1 MARLSFGVC
10 FAPDPPPSRWV
21 ELTKLAEAQG
31 FEYAWLFDSHV
42 LWQEVYPIFT
52 LMAANTR
59 TIKIGPCV
67 TNPGTRDPTVT
78 ASALA
83 TLNAISGGRM
93 VMGIGRGDSAR
104 RVLGQKPVTVEEM
117 EADCRLI
124 RDLAAG
130 REVSYDGVKV
140 RLKWAEHELPIW
152 VAGYGPK
159 ALRAAGRVADGVII
173 QLADPAIIKWCL
185 QFVREGAEEA
195 GRSFDDIQIQAAAP
209 AFISD
214 DLEAAREQVR
224 WFPAL
229 VSNHVVDLLKRYD
242 AQDLPKALTDYI
254 KARDHY
260 DYSEHAQRGAAHA
273 DFVPD
278 DVIDRF
284 CVIGTVEQSR
294 KRIEVLIENDG
305 TVLGKYRKTHIPHVG
320 PCFWEKFYFKPGNL
334 GYPVWDTSVGRVGI
348 LICYD
353 RHFPEPA
360 RALGLK
366 GAELVFNP
374 SATVKSLSRYLWELE
389 QPAHAVANGYWIGA
403 INRVG
408 IEKPLN
414 DAQFYGSSYFCD
426 PRGRIIGK
434 ASETEDEVLVCEL
447 DLDMNREV
455 RNTWQFL
462 RDRRP
467 ESYEELVR
475 ELP

>member
-1 MARLSFGVC
+1 MA
-10 FAPDPPPSRWV
+10 
-21 ELTKLAEAQG
+21 
-31 FEYAWLFDSHV
+31 
-42 LWQEVYPIFT
+42 
-52 LMAANTR
+52 
-59 TIKIGPCV
+59 
-67 TNPGTRDPTVT
+67 
-78 ASALA
+78 
-83 TLNAISGGRM
+83 
-93 VMGIGRGDSAR
+93 
-104 RVLGQKPVTVEEM
+104 
-117 EADCRLI
+117 
-124 RDLAAG
+124 
-130 REVSYDGVKV
+130 KV
-140 RLKWAEHELPIW
+140 RAALIQAHANMPKEEAIKKHEELI
-152 VAGYGPK
+152 GE
-159 ALRAAGRVADGVII
+159 AAAKGAQIT
-173 QLADPAIIKWCL
+173 CL
-185 QFVREGAEEA
+185 QEIF
-195 GRSFDDIQIQAAAP
+195 F
-209 AFISD
+209 
-214 DLEAAREQVR
+214 
-224 WFPAL
+224 
-229 VSNHVVDLLKRYD
+229 
-242 AQDLPKALTDYI
+242 
-254 KARDHY
+254 
-260 DYSEHAQRGAAHA
+260 
-273 DFVPD
+273 
-278 DVIDRF
+278 
-284 CVIGTVEQSR
+284 
-294 KRIEVLIENDG
+294 
-305 TVLGKYRKTHIPHVG
+305 G

-414 DAQFYGSSYFCD
+414 EAQFYGSSYFCD

-434 ASETEDEVLVCEL
+434 ASETEDEVLVCDL